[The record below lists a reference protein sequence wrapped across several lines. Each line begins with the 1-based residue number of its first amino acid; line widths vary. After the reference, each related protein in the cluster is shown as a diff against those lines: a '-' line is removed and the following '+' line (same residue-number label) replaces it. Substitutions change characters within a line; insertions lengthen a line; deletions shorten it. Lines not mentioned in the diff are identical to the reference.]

1 MLLKDWAPDDLM
13 LDWETERLV
22 TRDRYNVL
30 QAERERQGRKYWE
43 TSVPVHTPKIGYSRK
58 YGGYDGHYED
68 PRPKPRLRRQRRFE
82 RHDIWYSGR
91 R

>member
-1 MLLKDWAPDDLM
+1 MLLKDWAPDDLI

-22 TRDRYNVL
+22 SEERYEVL
-30 QAERERQGRKYWE
+30 QAERERQGRKYWK
-43 TSVPVHTPKIGYSRK
+43 TSVPVHTPKIGSSRK
-58 YGGYDGHYED
+58 YDGCEGYYED
-68 PRPKPRLRRQRRFE
+68 QRPRRLRRQRRFE